1 MDISNSFPIKQHP
14 YRLHPT
20 KASIVKEEVDHML
33 KNKLIAPSYS
43 PWSSPV
49 VLLPKIM
56 DSTVCFVYR
65 TVNSVTKTDTF
76 PLARMDDYIDR
87 IGNAILIS
95 KFDLLKGCWQV
106 PLTERA
112 KAASAFVTSDGLY
125 ECEVMLFV
133 RKNAAATYQ
142 RLLFIITKDHDSYV
156 VYLDDIVIY
165 SDS

>member
-1 MDISNSFPIKQHP
+1 MSHDVDISNSFPIKQHP

-125 ECEVMLFV
+125 ECEVMPFV

-142 RLLFIITKDHDSYV
+142 RLLFIIS
-156 VYLDDIVIY
+156 
-165 SDS
+165 